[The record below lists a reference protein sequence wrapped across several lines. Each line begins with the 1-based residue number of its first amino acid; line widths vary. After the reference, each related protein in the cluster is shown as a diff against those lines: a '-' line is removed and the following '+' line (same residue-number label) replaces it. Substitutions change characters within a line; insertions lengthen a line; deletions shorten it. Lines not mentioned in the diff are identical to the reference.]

1 LRKPISKRV
10 RFEVFKRDS
19 FTCQYCGAHPPEVI
33 LEVDHVHAVA
43 NGGSDEIDNLVTACE
58 PCNRGKSAE
67 PLTSVPETL
76 AAKAQRIKEA
86 EEQLA
91 EYQAIMRDRAQRI
104 EEDAW
109 EVAERLEGQQL
120 DEYNRA
126 YLLSIKRFVETLGA
140 HEVSEAADIALARR
154 PYYPSTRFK
163 YFCGICWKKIR
174 DHGL

>member
-1 LRKPISKRV
+1 MIPIPASLRSDFIHIPGTLIHI
-10 RFEVFKRDS
+10 
-19 FTCQYCGAHPPEVI
+19 A
-33 LEVDHVHAVA
+33 LESTIHIV
-43 NGGSDEIDNLVTACE
+43 GMRS
-58 PCNRGKSAE
+58 NRGKSAE